1 MCNPLVFTLN
11 CGSSSIKF
19 AVINSVKNKIVLS
32 GLVDFLGFSEI
43 SISWVIESEKY
54 NKKFK
59 KSISYLDIIR
69 FIVCNILKQDLK
81 MYDYISCIGHR
92 VVHGGSNLK
101 KSEIITE
108 KIIRHIRNASFFA
121 PLHNP
126 INLLGIQAASVCF
139 PHLKKKNIA
148 VFDTAFHSTIPKT
161 SYLYAIPYA
170 FYKKYG
176 IRRYGAHGISHSY
189 VMHGASEFLKIPVP
203 KLNIITCH
211 LGNGASVAA
220 IRNGICVDTS
230 MGLTPLEGL
239 VMGTRSGDID
249 PAIIFFMYNKL
260 KMNMK
265 DIENI
270 LIKKSGLLGLSEL
283 SSDLRDLEDKYS
295 CNSKA
300 KLSIDVFCHRLS
312 KYISSYS
319 SLMEGRLDAL
329 IFTGGIGEN
338 SCLIRTITVS
348 YLSLLNCKINK
359 ESNMLIKFGK
369 KGLISAKDSVS
380 ILVIPTNEELVIAK
394 EAVSL
399 ISN

>member
-1 MCNPLVFTLN
+1 M
-11 CGSSSIKF
+11 
-19 AVINSVKNKIVLS
+19 
-32 GLVDFLGFSEI
+32 
-43 SISWVIESEKY
+43 
-54 NKKFK
+54 
-59 KSISYLDIIR
+59 
-69 FIVCNILKQDLK
+69 
-81 MYDYISCIGHR
+81 
-92 VVHGGSNLK
+92 
-101 KSEIITE
+101 
-108 KIIRHIRNASFFA
+108 
-121 PLHNP
+121 
-126 INLLGIQAASVCF
+126 
-139 PHLKKKNIA
+139 
-148 VFDTAFHSTIPKT
+148 FDTAFHSTIPKK
-161 SYLYAIPYA
+161 SYLYAIPYT

-189 VMHGASEFLKIPVP
+189 VMHCSSEFLKIPVP

-265 DIENI
+265 DIENV
-270 LIKKSGLLGLSEL
+270 LIKKSGLLGLSEF
-283 SSDLRDLEDKYS
+283 SSDLRDLEDKYPY
-295 CNSKA
+295 NSKV

-329 IFTGGIGEN
+329 VFTGGIGEN
-338 SCLIRTITVS
+338 SCLIRTITIS
-348 YLSLLNCKINK
+348 YLSLLNCKIN
-359 ESNMLIKFGK
+359 EELNMLTKFGK
-369 KGLISAKDSVS
+369 KGLISSNDSIS

-394 EAVSL
+394 EAESL